1 MLASSSI
8 PFSLFPITLLPTI
21 PRHILRS
28 TFIFGPWPPPMPG
41 SVLRLSPAFML
52 AGLLVPRPVF
62 RFGIPPITRFVLT
75 WLLISRTIFRFGI
88 PPITRFVLTWL
99 LISRTIFRF
108 GIPPIT
114 RFVLTWL
121 LISRTIFRFGIPPIT
136 RFVLTWLI
144 ISRTIFRF
152 GIPPITRSIFLTLR
166 SLITRPVIRF
176 LFAPIIR
183 LMPCSASHSQIH
195 LRTRVSSHTR
205 NHR

>member
-52 AGLLVPRPVF
+52 AGLLVPRPV
-62 RFGIPPITRFVLT
+62 
-75 WLLISRTIFRFGI
+75 FRFGI